1 MPAFRPFHICFWGRR
16 GSLCLSL
23 RGFAV
28 FAFDRSESP
37 SWSWPCI
44 RAACGSVD
52 VAAVNSSGE
61 ETRARHESRLC
72 FGVVVVVV
80 VVVMVAWAVCEAMFN
95 SCVAA
100 AGVVE
105 IAGQYRVRAPTV
117 WLYRRMRRS
126 ECDGD
131 STKGCARIR

>member
-1 MPAFRPFHICFWGRR
+1 MK
-16 GSLCLSL
+16 
-23 RGFAV
+23 
-28 FAFDRSESP
+28 
-37 SWSWPCI
+37 
-44 RAACGSVD
+44 
-52 VAAVNSSGE
+52 SSGE
-61 ETRARHESRLC
+61 GMRARHESRLC
-72 FGVVVVVV
+72 FGVVV

-105 IAGQYRVRAPTV
+105 IPGQYRVRAPTV